1 MARTKTVSQNIA
13 VLVGPTPATGLQTG
27 IAPLVG
33 VTSLDHSWS
42 QNKQDVITYGKL
54 ASRERVA
61 VDPPEV
67 PLNITYY
74 LGAGYNEKKLGLNA
88 GDYSTQSAL
97 KYILDKTGD
106 EKNYYVFVAPEG
118 ADAENL
124 SGASS
129 NIGVIG
135 IGNGFVNSYSIEAS
149 IGDFPT
155 VSVGIQGLNVKT
167 YTGGQNQPI
176 PAVNPTT
183 GLEITGVN
191 FTIPNISVTGY
202 GASTGGGA
210 AFEPYVIRPGDITL
224 DLSSAGGLFYDYS
237 DADVQSFR
245 VSFDLN
251 RQPLNKLG
259 SRFSVSREIQFPVNV
274 NFETTMLA
282 KDLRTGSLATFLC
295 QTGGYNAVIN
305 LKYNTCS
312 GNGTNAFRIELKNIS
327 LEGMN
332 WSTQAGS
339 DPQTVT
345 TTWVGQIGGTG
356 DLNNGLFLSGAG
368 INVT

>member
-13 VLVGPTPATGLQTG
+13 VLVGPTPATGAHITG
-27 IAPLVG
+27 SITPLVG
-33 VTSLDHSWS
+33 ITSLDYSWS

-61 VDPPEV
+61 IDPPEV

-74 LGAGYNEKKLGLNA
+74 LGAGYNEKKIGLNA
-88 GDYSTQSAL
+88 GDAPTQSAL
-97 KYILDKTGD
+97 KYILDKTQD
-106 EKNYYVFVAPEG
+106 EKNYFIFVAPEG
-118 ADAENL
+118 ADAEGL
-124 SGASS
+124 SGATSGIS
-129 NIGVIG
+129 VVG

-155 VSVGIQGLNVKT
+155 VSVGIQSLNVKT
-167 YTGGQNQPI
+167 YTGGANQNI
-176 PAVNPTT
+176 PAVDPTT
-183 GLEITGVN
+183 GLEITDRT
-191 FTIPNISVTGY
+191 FTIPNVFVTGY
-202 GASTGGGA
+202 GTGTGVI
-210 AFEPYVIRPGDITL
+210 EPYVIRPGDITL
-224 DLSSAGGLFYDYS
+224 DLATAGGLFYDYS
-237 DADVQSFR
+237 TADVQSFR

-259 SRFSVSREIQFPVNV
+259 SRFSISREIQFPVNV

-282 KDLRTGSLATFLC
+282 KDLITGSLASFLC
-295 QTGGYNAVIN
+295 QTGGYNAVVN
-305 LKYNTCS
+305 LKYNSCA
-312 GNGTNAFRIELKNIS
+312 GTGSNAFRIELKNIS
-327 LEGMN
+327 LEGQQ

-345 TTWVGQIGGTG
+345 TTWIGQLGGTG
-356 DLNNGLFLSGAG
+356 DLTNGLFLSGAG

>member
-13 VLVGPTPATGLQTG
+13 VLVGPTPATGLHATG
-27 IAPLVG
+27 SIFPLVG
-33 VTSLDHSWS
+33 ITSLDYSWS

-61 VDPPEV
+61 IDPPEV

-74 LGAGYNEKKLGLNA
+74 LGAGYNEDKIGLNA
-88 GDYSTQSAL
+88 GDYPTQSAL

-106 EKNYYVFVAPEG
+106 EKNYFVFIAPEG

-124 SGASS
+124 SGATSDIS
-129 NIGVIG
+129 VVG
-135 IGNGFVNSYSIEAS
+135 IGNGFVNSYSVEAS

-155 VSVGIQGLNVKT
+155 VSVGIQSLNIKT
-167 YTGGQNQPI
+167 YTNGMNQQI
-176 PAVNPTT
+176 PAVDPTT
-183 GLEITGVN
+183 GLEITGKT
-191 FTIPNISVTGY
+191 FSIPNVFVTGY
-202 GASTGGGA
+202 GTT
-210 AFEPYVIRPGDITL
+210 EPYVIRPGDITL
-224 DLSSAGGLFYDYS
+224 DLASAGGLFYDYS
-237 DADVQSFR
+237 VADVQSFR

-274 NFETTMLA
+274 NFEATMLA
-282 KDLRTGSLATFLC
+282 KDLRTGSLANFLC
-295 QTGGYNAVIN
+295 STGGYNAVIN
-305 LKYNTCS
+305 LKYNSCAGT
-312 GNGTNAFRIELKNIS
+312 GTNAFRIELKNIS
-327 LEGMN
+327 LEGQQ

-345 TTWVGQIGGTG
+345 ATWVGQIGGTG